1 MVIHESRGDRIF
13 NAINNVLLGL
23 IFLICFYPLFFIVI
37 ASISNPDLVNAGKVW
52 LWPQEISLNG
62 YTVLADF
69 C

>member
-37 ASISNPDLVNAGKVW
+37 ASISNPDLVNAGVA
-52 LWPQEISLNG
+52 
-62 YTVLADF
+62 LAAGDIAERL
-69 C
+69 

>member
-37 ASISNPDLVNAGKVW
+37 ASISNPDLVNAG
-52 LWPQEISLNG
+52 
-62 YTVLADF
+62 
-69 C
+69 